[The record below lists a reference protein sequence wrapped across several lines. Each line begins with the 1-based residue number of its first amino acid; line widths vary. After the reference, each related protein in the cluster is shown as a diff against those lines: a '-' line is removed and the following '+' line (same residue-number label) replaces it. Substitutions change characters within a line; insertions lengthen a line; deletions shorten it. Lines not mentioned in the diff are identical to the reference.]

1 MVLVKPMAR
10 RSFPD
15 RAHLLLMLVVLTWAG
30 AFAAIKRLIGDGLP
44 ASDIALGRYLVA
56 APGFAAALWLG
67 GGLRGATRGEL
78 ARVAAAGLLVVTVY
92 HLALNEGERFATA
105 GTAAVLVAGAP
116 AMTLALAVPLGL
128 ERFSRRR
135 AAGLAV
141 AFAGVVVVVLL
152 GAGQRLSAAGV
163 RGPLLVL
170 AAAAAFAGYNVLAK
184 PLLARHHPVS
194 VTAAASLAGTAALVP
209 FGAGSVVD
217 AAGRLD
223 ATRWLLVL
231 YLGIACTLLAY
242 VAWTLALRRIEPS
255 RAVSFLY
262 LLPVAAV
269 AVGAVTLGEPVTP
282 WLVAGGGM
290 IVGGVALAQ

>member
-1 MVLVKPMAR
+1 MAG

-15 RAHLLLMLVVLTWAG
+15 RAHLLLGLTVLTWAG
-30 AFAAIKRLIGDGLP
+30 AFAAIKRLIGDGLAAP
-44 ASDIALGRYLVA
+44 DIAVGRYLVA
-56 APGFAAALWLG
+56 APGFAVALVLA

-78 ARVAAAGLLVVTVY
+78 ARVATAGLLVVTVY

-116 AMTLALAVPLGL
+116 AITLAMAVPLGL
-128 ERFSRRR
+128 ERFSVRR

-152 GAGQRLSAAGV
+152 GAGERLSAAGL

-170 AAAAAFAGYNVLAK
+170 AAAASFAAYNVIVK
-184 PLLARHHPVS
+184 PLLHRHHPVA
-194 VTAAASLAGTAALVP
+194 VTAAASLAGTAALIP
-209 FGAGSVVD
+209 FGAGSAAA
-217 AAGRLD
+217 AAGRMG
-223 ATRWLLVL
+223 ASGWALVL
-231 YLGIACTLLAY
+231 YLGLACTLAAY
-242 VAWTLALRRIEPS
+242 VAWTLALRRVDPS

-269 AVGAVTLGEPVTP
+269 AIGAVTLGEPVTP
-282 WLVAGGGM
+282 WLVAGGAM